1 MRSVSSGFVTTLGLV
16 VLALLVARLVLPG
29 LPLPGRNVTLTR
41 AEAVAVLAGILLLV
55 FHCGAMFFPRT
66 IGHLPGT
73 DSIAHDIRTLGLVS
87 QVWYVV
93 PAALV
98 VIGLRRLP
106 PIPVL
111 VIAGSLL
118 AVGVTMY
125 DHGPLQTHLNAILVA
140 VVALAAALAAMVRLP
155 RLGR

>member
-1 MRSVSSGFVTTLGLV
+1 MSSVSPGFVITLGLV

-29 LPLPGRNVTLTR
+29 LPVPGRSITLTR
-41 AEAVAVLAGILLLV
+41 GETVTAFVGILLLV

-66 IGHLPGT
+66 IAHIPGT

-111 VIAGSLL
+111 AIAGALL

-140 VVALAAALAAMVRLP
+140 VVALASALAAMVRLP
-155 RLGR
+155 RLTR